1 MKKFVSTMRKG
12 FQMTFEN
19 GLTVSVQWGAGNY
32 CDNRF
37 PDDMDFSCS
46 KDARSDTAEVAVM
59 RNFKFLN
66 ANNFLPEE
74 DADWMDDV
82 VGWLTPEQVVGLLER
97 VKNYPADKIGELKP
111 AYQE

>member
-12 FQMTFEN
+12 FQMTFAN

-32 CDNRF
+32 CDNHF
-37 PDDMDFSCS
+37 PDDRDFSCS

-59 RNFKFLN
+59 HGRKFLN
-66 ANNFLPEE
+66 ANQFLPEE

-82 VGWLTPEQVVGLLER
+82 VGWLTPEQVVSLLER
-97 VKNYPADKIGELKP
+97 VKSVSEEDVQKILSE
-111 AYQE
+111 